1 MSLTVDQCR
10 LAPVMDKRAREL
22 QAEFPGLVRYTS
34 GLRTL
39 YEQAHAMAVNHLQ
52 DPVRYLTS
60 QYKSGYLFLAAVGEL
75 RTVEAIAVKL
85 HDMIQEDPT
94 LIDARH
100 AKGNAVDILP
110 LEYSDGTPTI
120 VGVQVIAWI
129 KACPDTIDFRTRE
142 GKLRRWHWACRDSA
156 EV

>member
-1 MSLTVDQCR
+1 MSLSVDECR
-10 LAPVMDKRAREL
+10 LAPVMDKHARAL
-22 QAEFPGLVRYTS
+22 QKEFPELVRYTS
-34 GLRTL
+34 GRRTL
-39 YEQAHAMAVNHLQ
+39 YEQAHAMAVNHVQ

-60 QYKSGYLFLAAVGEL
+60 QYRNGFLFLAAVNEL
-75 RTVEAIAVKL
+75 RTVEQIAVKL
-85 HDMIQEDPT
+85 FDLFTENPT

-120 VGVQVIAWI
+120 VGERVIEWI
-129 KACPDTIDFRTRE
+129 KSCPDTIDFRTRE